1 MWMADGEVMVN
12 GHGELVMGNSQEK
25 DGKVKIYDQ
34 KKSVLNPCSIFL
46 LVVLVYI
53 LPRSHKIPL
62 NHHKIPYSYGF
73 PI

>member
-34 KKSVLNPCSIFL
+34 KKVF
-46 LVVLVYI
+46 
-53 LPRSHKIPL
+53 
-62 NHHKIPYSYGF
+62 
-73 PI
+73 